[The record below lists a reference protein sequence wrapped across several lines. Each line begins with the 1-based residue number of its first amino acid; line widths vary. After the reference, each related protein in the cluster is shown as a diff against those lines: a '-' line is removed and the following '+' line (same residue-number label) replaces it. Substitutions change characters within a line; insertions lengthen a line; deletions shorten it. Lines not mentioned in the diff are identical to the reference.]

1 MKTKGWGGGGK
12 FGFEHGG
19 KNSNQEYSVGEM
31 KPVYSNITFHF
42 NWILNFP
49 YPYPYPLPP
58 TLYPYPYPYPY
69 PVPLPCTPTPYPYPY
84 PYPIP
89 LPCTPTP
96 YPYPYPYP
104 VPLPLPLPT
113 ERFFHNTCLANSF
126 LSS

>member
-49 YPYPYPLPP
+49 YPYPYPYPLTLPHTP
-58 TLYPYPYPYPY
+58 NPYPY
-69 PVPLPCTPTPYPYPY
+69 PVPLPCTPTPYPYPIPLPCTPNPY

-89 LPCTPTP
+89 LT
-96 YPYPYPYP
+96 
-104 VPLPLPLPT
+104 LPLPLPT
-113 ERFFHNTCLANSF
+113 EKFFHNTCLANSF

>member
-31 KPVYSNITFHF
+31 KPFYSNITFHF

-49 YPYPYPLPP
+49 YPYPYPYPLTLPRTP
-58 TLYPYPYPYPY
+58 NPYPYPY
-69 PVPLPCTPTPYPYPY
+69 PVPLPCTPTPYPYP
-84 PYPIP
+84 IP

-96 YPYPYPYP
+96 YPYP
-104 VPLPLPLPT
+104 VPLTLPLPT
-113 ERFFHNTCLANSF
+113 EKFFHNTCLANSF